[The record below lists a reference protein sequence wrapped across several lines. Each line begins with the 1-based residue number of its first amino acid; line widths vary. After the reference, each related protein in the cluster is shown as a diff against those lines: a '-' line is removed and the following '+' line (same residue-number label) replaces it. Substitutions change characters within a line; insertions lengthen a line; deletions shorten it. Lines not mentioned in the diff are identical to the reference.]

1 MFAGHSAFKKI
12 QPFWSAYRT
21 QNYGYS
27 KFHFVNGT
35 HLLVEWV
42 DDEQDGKVT
51 DSNWIIKHKHGAGT
65 YDCHLRE
72 GKRL

>member
-42 DDEQDGKVT
+42 SKERLMHHG
-51 DSNWIIKHKHGAGT
+51 SNACQYLHNFFLYSFFFLVYI
-65 YDCHLRE
+65 YY
-72 GKRL
+72 